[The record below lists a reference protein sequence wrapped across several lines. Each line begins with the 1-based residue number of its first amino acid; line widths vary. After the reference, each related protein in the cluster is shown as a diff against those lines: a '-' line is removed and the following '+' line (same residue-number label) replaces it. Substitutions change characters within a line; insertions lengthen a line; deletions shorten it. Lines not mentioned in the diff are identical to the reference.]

1 MKRRDRTAQSLATQL
16 SRLGRISQ
24 ADDRSAELA
33 CASATVENLH
43 SPSQSTKGA
52 ESLGPLDRKSTR
64 LNSSHVRISY
74 AVFCLKKKKTLHFC
88 AFDRKS
94 KSLNSRHF

>member
-1 MKRRDRTAQSLATQL
+1 MKRHRTAQSVATQL

-52 ESLGPLDRKSTR
+52 ESLGPFGF
-64 LNSSHVRISY
+64 
-74 AVFCLKKKKTLHFC
+74 ATLRGC
-88 AFDRKS
+88 GGWI
-94 KSLNSRHF
+94 